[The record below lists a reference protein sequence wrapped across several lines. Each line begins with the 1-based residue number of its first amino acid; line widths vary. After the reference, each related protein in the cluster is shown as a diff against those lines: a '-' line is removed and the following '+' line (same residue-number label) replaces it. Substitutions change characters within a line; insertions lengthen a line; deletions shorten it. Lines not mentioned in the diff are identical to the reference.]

1 MIGLRLFL
9 SDSLPLIQLHED
21 FQIHVGQGYIVIG
34 SRKPLQSKDDLNNF
48 FIKLSDKYGHLFHLG
63 SYNDHILSVGAVSF
77 VTEPVVQDCHFPT
90 DDDASSESA
99 SASSSDSDSDTD
111 EWTYTYTT
119 DTASSYSDSDSDDE
133 DYSQNQFEDAT
144 TEEDSLDDLD
154 ILLQEIEQYRNE
166 NNVLDS
172 ETEPLLPKASSIP
185 LPPPPPSSPLVET
198 VTTTQP
204 LDIRNDQDS
213 LRRIWQLS
221 RKLQAM

>member
-34 SRKPLQSKDDLNNF
+34 SRKPLVSKDDLNNF

-90 DDDASSESA
+90 DDDASSS
-99 SASSSDSDSDTD
+99 SSSDSDSSSDSS

-119 DTASSYSDSDSDDE
+119 DSASSYSQSDSDSDNDE
-133 DYSQNQFEDAT
+133 QDNQFDDADT
-144 TEEDSLDDLD
+144 PDDTLDDLD
-154 ILLQEIEQYRNE
+154 ILLQEIDQYRTE
-166 NNVLDS
+166 HNVVDS

-185 LPPPPPSSPLVET
+185 LPPPPPSSPQL
-198 VTTTQP
+198 TTTVP